1 MDEIKT
7 HLMRKFFLFI
17 MAVLFVTNIA
27 IAQET
32 KTSTIV
38 VSPQIPKV
46 TLGSIRHYEN
56 FESKYFSPHNID
68 VWLPEDYNTKNKYA
82 VLYMHDGKSL
92 FDTTITWNKQEWG
105 VEEMMTQLLK
115 EGKIKNTIVVG
126 IWNGDKKRH
135 AEYFPQKAFESFNK
149 QLQDSMY
156 KIKRNEGLLFNAKVN
171 SDSYLKFLVKEL
183 KPFIDRNFSTL
194 KDRDNTFI
202 AGSSMGGL
210 ISLYAMCE
218 YPKVFGGAAC
228 LSTHWPGVIPAKN
241 NPVPAA
247 FIKYLEK
254 NAVFPQ
260 GHKLYFDYG
269 SISLDYYY
277 KPYQIEVDKLFTSK
291 GFNAENYLSKEFVGD
306 GHAEIYWKKRLD
318 IPLLFLL
325 KK

>member
-1 MDEIKT
+1 
-7 HLMRKFFLFI
+7 MRTFSLLLI
-17 MAVLFVTNIA
+17 TILFVANNVA
-27 IAQET
+27 GQET
-32 KTSTIV
+32 KISAPV
-38 VSPQIPKV
+38 ASPQIPKV
-46 TLGSIRHYEN
+46 SYGTINHYEN
-56 FESKYFSPHNID
+56 FESKYFTPHTID
-68 VWLPEDYNTKNKYA
+68 VWLPEGYDAKNKYD

-105 VEEMMTQLLK
+105 VDEIMTQLLR
-115 EGKIKNTIVVG
+115 ENKIRKTIVVG

-135 AEYFPQKAFESFNK
+135 SEYFPQKPFESFSK
-149 QLQDSMY
+149 TIQDSMY
-156 KIKRNEGLLFNAKVN
+156 KIKRDAGLLFNSKVN

-183 KPFIDRNFSTL
+183 KPFIDKNYATL
-194 KDRDNTFI
+194 KDRNNTFI

-218 YPKVFGGAAC
+218 YPNVFGGAAC

-241 NPVPAA
+241 NPIPAA
-247 FIKYLEK
+247 FIKYVEK
-254 NAVFPQ
+254 NAPSPK

-277 KPYQIEVDKLFTSK
+277 KPYQTEVDSLLVSK
-291 GFNAENYLSKEFVGD
+291 GFSAENYLSKEFIGD

>member
-1 MDEIKT
+1 
-7 HLMRKFFLFI
+7 MRYVASFIIFLLFI
-17 MAVLFVTNIA
+17 TNTLV
-27 IAQET
+27 AQEA
-32 KTSTIV
+32 KASMV
-38 VSPQIPKV
+38 VAYPQIPKV
-46 TLGSIRHYEN
+46 AAGSIKHYEN
-56 FESKYFSPHNID
+56 FESKYFTPHNID
-68 VWLPEDYNTKNKYA
+68 VWLPEGYDAKNKYA

-105 VEEMMTQLLK
+105 VDEMMTQLLK
-115 EGKIKNTIVVG
+115 ENKIKNTIVVG

-135 AEYFPQKAFESFNK
+135 SEYFPQKPFENFSK
-149 QLQDSMY
+149 TTQDSMY
-156 KIKRNEGLLFNAKVN
+156 KIKRNEGLLFNSKVN

-183 KPFIDRNFSTL
+183 KPFIDKTFATL
-194 KDRDNTFI
+194 KDRDNTFV

-228 LSTHWPGVIPAKN
+228 LSTHWSGVIPAKN

-254 NAVFPQ
+254 NAPSPK

-277 KPYQIEVDKLFTSK
+277 KPYQTEVDTLLASK
-291 GFNAENYLSKEFVGD
+291 GFTAGNYVSKEFVGD
-306 GHAEIYWKKRLD
+306 GHAEVYWKKRLD

>member
-1 MDEIKT
+1 
-7 HLMRKFFLFI
+7 MRLFSIFLTTI
-17 MAVLFVTNIA
+17 LFATNLA
-27 IAQET
+27 IAQEA
-32 KTSTIV
+32 KISTIV

-46 TLGSIRHYEN
+46 TLGTIKHYEN
-56 FESKYFSPHNID
+56 FESKYFTPHTID
-68 VWLPEDYNTKNKYA
+68 VWLPEGYDIKNKYA
-82 VLYMHDGKSL
+82 VLYMHDGKGL

-105 VEEMMTQLLK
+105 IDEMVSQLLK
-115 EGKIKNTIVVG
+115 ENKIRNTIVVG

-135 AEYFPQKAFESFNK
+135 GEYFPQKPFETFSGAV
-149 QLQDSMY
+149 QDSMY
-156 KIKRNEGLLFNAKVN
+156 KIKRNEGLLFNSKVN

-183 KPFIDRNFSTL
+183 KPFIDKNYATL
-194 KDRDNTFI
+194 KDSDNTFI

-228 LSTHWPGVIPAKN
+228 LSTHWPGIIPAKN

-254 NAVFPQ
+254 NAPSPK

-269 SISLDYYY
+269 SISLDFYY
-277 KPYQIEVDKLFTSK
+277 KPYQTEVDILLASRGFT
-291 GFNAENYLSKEFVGD
+291 AENYLSKEFVGD
-306 GHAEIYWKKRLD
+306 GHAEVYWKKRLD